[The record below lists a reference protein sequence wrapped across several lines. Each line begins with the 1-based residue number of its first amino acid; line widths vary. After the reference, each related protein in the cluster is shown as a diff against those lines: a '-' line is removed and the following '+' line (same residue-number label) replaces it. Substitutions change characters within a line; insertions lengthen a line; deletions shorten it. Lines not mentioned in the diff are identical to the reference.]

1 MEEVDLKSAL
11 EVLGRG
17 EILIYPTETCYGLGV
32 DPSQPKALE
41 ALLRLKGRDAA
52 KPVSILLPKVSDIL
66 ALTEKV
72 PGIAHSLMERYLPG
86 PLTVVLHTKRK
97 FPPPISNEAGE
108 TGFRVSSHP
117 MARQLMAQ
125 WGKALTTTSANPA
138 GRPSGHRVEDLWE
151 YFGGESGVHLW
162 PAGDL
167 SPSRGSTV
175 VRFQGSDLQLLRQG
189 DIALSDLNL

>member
-11 EVLGRG
+11 EALGRG

-52 KPVSILLPKVSDIL
+52 KPISLLLPKVSDIL
-66 ALTEKV
+66 ALAEKV
-72 PGIAHSLMERYLPG
+72 PDLARALMDRFLPG
-86 PLTVVLHTKRK
+86 PLTVVLRTKRK
-97 FPPPISNEAGE
+97 FPAPISNENGE

-117 MARQLMAQ
+117 MAAQLMAQ

-138 GRPSGHRVEDLWE
+138 GRPSGHRIEELWD
-151 YFGGESGVHLW
+151 YFGGEAGIHLW
-162 PAGDL
+162 SAGDL